1 VGCSR
6 RAADHRS
13 RLLTRAADKCSSQ
26 WRCEGVHMSS
36 ILVIDDGVLL
46 RRYVRCMLEK
56 EGYEVREAVD
66 GLDGVQAYRQAPADL
81 VICDLFLPLM
91 GGLAA
96 IRELLSLD
104 PAVKVVAISG
114 GGVGSEGGD
123 VETARE
129 LGAGATLATPFPHNS
144 PLRP

>member
-1 VGCSR
+1 
-6 RAADHRS
+6 
-13 RLLTRAADKCSSQ
+13 
-26 WRCEGVHMSS
+26 MSS

-56 EGYEVREAVD
+56 EGYEVREAAD

-81 VICDLFLPLM
+81 VICDLFMPLL

-96 IRELLSLD
+96 IGELLSLD

-123 VETARE
+123 VDMARD
-129 LGAGATLATPFPHNS
+129 LGAVATLAKPFPIAA
-144 PLRP
+144 LLGAVRGALAG